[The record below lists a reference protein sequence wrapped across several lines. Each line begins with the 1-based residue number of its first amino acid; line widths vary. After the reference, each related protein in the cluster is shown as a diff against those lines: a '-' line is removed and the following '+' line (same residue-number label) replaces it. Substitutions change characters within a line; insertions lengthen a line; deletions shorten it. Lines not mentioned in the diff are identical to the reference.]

1 MGLVI
6 LSSTGMLPNRESY
19 TVECGDVRF
28 EEVYDFLLL
37 FLQTQTNAPT
47 LMSTFQNLARNTC
60 YSKLMSRDAPIG
72 SATIK
77 KVLKSIDSC
86 ENFAHL
92 GSEDASGDPQYSS
105 RVHLRDQIVTI
116 LHAMNDRS
124 MKPGGTMLPIS
135 FNIRE
140 FLLENGVDLEE
151 MDRFETQQRQ
161 ADLKNKKHAYF
172 LNVRQLATH
181 FEGEIQK
188 LNLFFTDYRN
198 RLLSILS
205 QQRFSRVIM
214 PEESAIRI
222 DRVQAAFNEIFEKLL
237 ESFRKALVH
246 LSNVFLPPQPKR
258 RHFLSQK
265 ARNILTK
272 WFELHLDEPYPT
284 EAEKK
289 SLAEQCDISLLQVN
303 YWFGN
308 KRNRYKKKMRKA
320 ARTKVANKNM
330 D

>member
-1 MGLVI
+1 MG
-6 LSSTGMLPNRESY
+6 SSTGMLPNRESY

-151 MDRFETQQRQ
+151 IDRFETQQRQ

>member
-1 MGLVI
+1 MG
-6 LSSTGMLPNRESY
+6 
-19 TVECGDVRF
+19 
-28 EEVYDFLLL
+28 
-37 FLQTQTNAPT
+37 
-47 LMSTFQNLARNTC
+47 
-60 YSKLMSRDAPIG
+60 
-72 SATIK
+72 K

-181 FEGEIQK
+181 FEAK
-188 LNLFFTDYRN
+188 SKNLIYSLRTIAIDYYQSYPSNDFRGLACLRN
-198 RLLSILS
+198 
-205 QQRFSRVIM
+205 
-214 PEESAIRI
+214 
-222 DRVQAAFNEIFEKLL
+222 
-237 ESFRKALVH
+237 
-246 LSNVFLPPQPKR
+246 LP
-258 RHFLSQK
+258 S
-265 ARNILTK
+265 
-272 WFELHLDEPYPT
+272 E
-284 EAEKK
+284 
-289 SLAEQCDISLLQVN
+289 
-303 YWFGN
+303 
-308 KRNRYKKKMRKA
+308 
-320 ARTKVANKNM
+320 
-330 D
+330 

>member
-1 MGLVI
+1 MGVI

-47 LMSTFQNLARNTC
+47 PMSTFQNLARNTC

-222 DRVQAAFNEIFEKLL
+222 GRVQAAFTEIFEKLL

-320 ARTKVANKNM
+320 ARTKVANKN
-330 D
+330 

>member
-1 MGLVI
+1 MGSV
-6 LSSTGMLPNRESY
+6 
-19 TVECGDVRF
+19 
-28 EEVYDFLLL
+28 
-37 FLQTQTNAPT
+37 
-47 LMSTFQNLARNTC
+47 
-60 YSKLMSRDAPIG
+60 
-72 SATIK
+72 TIK
-77 KVLKSIDSC
+77 KVLNIIDNC

-92 GSEDASGDPQYSS
+92 EAEDGTLDQYHAS
-105 RVHLRDQIVTI
+105 RIHLRDQIINV
-116 LHAMNDRS
+116 LHAMNERTA
-124 MKPGGTMLPIS
+124 KQGTGTLLPIS
-135 FNIRE
+135 FNIRD
-140 FLLENGVDLEE
+140 FLVENGVDLEE

-161 ADLKNKKHAYF
+161 ADIKNKKHAYF
-172 LNVRQLATH
+172 LNVRQLASH
-181 FEGEIQK
+181 FDGEIQK
-188 LNLFFTDYRN
+188 LNVYFTDYRN

-205 QQRFSRVIM
+205 QQRFSRVVM
-214 PEESAIRI
+214 PEESAIRM
-222 DRVQAAFNEIFEKLL
+222 DRVQAAFTEIFEKLL

-246 LSNVFLPPQPKR
+246 LSNIFLPPQPKR

-272 WFELHLDEPYPT
+272 WFEQHLDEPYPT

>member
-1 MGLVI
+1 MG
-6 LSSTGMLPNRESY
+6 SSTGMLPNRESY

-60 YSKLMSRDAPIG
+60 YSKLMSRDAPIE